1 LFAGFDLV
9 LIGDFLRSLK
19 IGKTGQTF
27 IMERSGELV
36 ATSTTEKPFRFNKDK
51 VVESPEETVKRLKVT
66 DSSDPLTQATG
77 KYLLAYF
84 GHLGQIK
91 TLQQLEFTIGG
102 KRQFVRVLPF
112 QDSRGLDWL
121 IVVIV
126 PEADFM
132 EQINAHNRT
141 TILLCLTALMLA
153 IVIATLTAQ
162 WIAQPILRLNL
173 AAKNIAKGEWDQT
186 VDIERSDELG
196 ELGKSFNS
204 MAAQLQVSFD
214 QMKALNE
221 ALSESERR
229 LAQFLEAMPVGVAVL
244 EANGQFYIA
253 IRRGSSYLGKNLKDR
268 LHLIYY
274 QGFTKSMLPNPI
286 ACILLLTYHSCV
298 LCKAKVSRL
307 MI

>member
-1 LFAGFDLV
+1 MPPL
-9 LIGDFLRSLK
+9 
-19 IGKTGQTF
+19 
-27 IMERSGELV
+27 
-36 ATSTTEKPFRFNKDK
+36 KPFRFKKDK
-51 VVESPEETVKRLKVT
+51 VVQSPEATVKRLRVT

-77 KYLLAYF
+77 KYLSAYF
-84 GHLGQIK
+84 GNLGQIK
-91 TLQQLEFTIGG
+91 TLQQLEFTISG

-112 QDSRGLDWL
+112 PDPRGLDWL
-121 IVVIV
+121 IVVVI

-141 TILLCLTALMLA
+141 TILLCLAALMLA
-153 IVIATLTAQ
+153 IVIGTLTAR

-221 ALSESERR
+221 ALSASEKR

-244 EANGQFYIA
+244 DASGQPYYCNQK
-253 IRRGSSYLGKNLKDR
+253 GLELLGKELIPSATSELLPGIYQLYVAQSDR
-268 LHLIYY
+268 LYPVVDLPLVRALQGESATANDIELI
-274 QGFTKSMLPNPI
+274 
-286 ACILLLTYHSCV
+286 
-298 LCKAKVSRL
+298 
-307 MI
+307 

>member
-1 LFAGFDLV
+1 LKLAKAFQGRRTSKSFSRAIQNAL
-9 LIGDFLRSLK
+9 GD
-19 IGKTGQTF
+19 
-27 IMERSGELV
+27 V
-36 ATSTTEKPFRFNKDK
+36 
-51 VVESPEETVKRLKVT
+51 
-66 DSSDPLTQATG
+66 
-77 KYLLAYF
+77 Y
-84 GHLGQIK
+84 
-91 TLQQLEFTIGG
+91 FTIGG

-244 EANGQFYIA
+244 EANGQFYLYEGVW
-253 IRRGSSYLGKNLKDR
+253 GSYSATSIPGGLGVDTWTPPSQL
-268 LHLIYY
+268 
-274 QGFTKSMLPNPI
+274 
-286 ACILLLTYHSCV
+286 
-298 LCKAKVSRL
+298 
-307 MI
+307 